1 MQKPP
6 IAKSGINTTTP
17 KFKPNQI
24 PARQQT
30 MVIIATA
37 PAWLIRINRV
47 AVHPG

>member
-6 IAKSGINTTTP
+6 IAKSGINTATP

-30 MVIIATA
+30 IIIATA
-37 PAWLIRINRV
+37 PAWLIRINHI